1 MVVTD
6 ASVIP
11 SRHMQAVSAAHIWNL
26 GQQVLFSK
34 APAGR
39 TTAPDAELFAIRL
52 GITKATSMAIECIIL
67 ITDSL
72 GSARQAVDLSVHPG
86 QAHSLA
92 VYFAL
97 RSFFFQGH
105 SYRIDFWDC
114 PSKAE

>member
-6 ASVIP
+6 ASIIL

-26 GQQVLFSK
+26 GQQVSSSK

-52 GITKATSMAIECIIL
+52 GIAKATSMAIEHIIL

-72 GSARQAVDLSVHPG
+72 GSARQAVDHSVYPG
-86 QAHSLA
+86 QAYSLA
-92 VYFAL
+92 VCFAL
-97 RSFFFQGH
+97 RSFFSQGH
-105 SYRIDFWDC
+105 SYRIDF
-114 PSKAE
+114 